1 MPIELQTIAAV
12 LKAARTAKGLSQS
25 ALAER
30 VGLPQSHISRIE
42 SGAVDLQA
50 SNLIQLARALDLEVS
65 LVPRQVVPA
74 VEALSATRKS
84 GLGPVLSSYMHNL
97 SLQAER
103 AARRPGGSKLLQE
116 LRREIG
122 WLHRLSLGPEKSKHL
137 QDLAREIS
145 RVLKRLQDRKHGYPS
160 VPVDEETKDHLSQLI
175 RDLRMLTFTAL
186 HETTDARAPRP
197 AHSLDDDTDDDGV

>member
-1 MPIELQTIAAV
+1 MPVELQTIAAV
-12 LKAARTAKGLSQS
+12 LKAARTVKGLSQS

-42 SGAVDLQA
+42 SGTIDLQT

-65 LVPRQVVPA
+65 LVPRQLVPA
-74 VEALSATRKS
+74 VEALSTARKG

-122 WLHRLSLGPEKSKHL
+122 RLHRLSLGPEKAKHL

-145 RVLKRLQDRKHGYPS
+145 KVLKRLQDRKYGYPS
-160 VPVDEETKDHLSQLI
+160 APLDEETKDHLAQLI
-175 RDLRMLTFTAL
+175 RSLRTLTFAAL
-186 HETTDARAPRP
+186 RETTDTRAPRP
-197 AHSLDDDTDDDGV
+197 AHSLDDDADDDDV